1 MSKIKNNVD
10 EISSV
15 YLDSASA
22 WGVKHDTFTPIYSQ
36 EPIYSDNCEQRQLT
50 DQ

>member
-1 MSKIKNNVD
+1 MKYNVD

-15 YLDSASA
+15 YLDGASA
-22 WGVKHDTFTPIYSQ
+22 WGVKHDISQ
-36 EPIYSDNCEQRQLT
+36 ALVMDPEEPIYSDNCEQSQLT